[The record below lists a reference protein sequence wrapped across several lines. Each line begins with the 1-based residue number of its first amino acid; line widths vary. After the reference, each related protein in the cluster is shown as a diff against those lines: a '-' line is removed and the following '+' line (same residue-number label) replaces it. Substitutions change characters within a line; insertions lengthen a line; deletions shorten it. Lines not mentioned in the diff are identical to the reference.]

1 MKKKNNFNWEEV
13 YSVKEFGASYKEEE
27 KKKIIKLYEEALNK
41 IKEFEVVKGTV
52 IEINKKDIIL
62 NINFKADGLI
72 SISEFK
78 DIPNLKIGDVV
89 DVQIEE
95 QENKKGELI
104 LSRKKA
110 KLVKGWE
117 KIQNALNDNSIIDGI
132 VKRRTKGGLIVN
144 IDGIEA
150 FLPGSQIDIKP
161 IKDFDIFVE
170 KKIEVKIIKIK
181 HSNDN
186 VVVSHK
192 TLIEKDLEKQKIEII
207 SNLEKGQILKGTIKN
222 MTNFGVFIDLGG
234 VDGLLHITDISWGRV
249 NHPDELLEL
258 GQNVK
263 VAVLDFDEEK
273 KRISL
278 GMKQLITHPWTNLSE
293 SVKVGSKVKG
303 KIVNIADYGIFLE
316 VIPGIE
322 GLIHISEM
330 SWSQHIKNPQN
341 FIKIGEQVEA
351 IVLTLD
357 REERKMSL
365 GIKQLTED
373 PWKRKDLTKKYAIG
387 TKHKGIVKNMAN
399 FGAFIELEEGIDGLL
414 HVSDLS
420 WTKKIKKPSE
430 ILKLEE
436 SIETVVLEINTENK
450 RLALGLK
457 QLEEDPWN
465 TFEEIFSIG
474 SNHRCTITKKTDKGF
489 MVEMPY
495 GISGFVINRHLIKSS
510 GQEPEIGETLDF
522 QIIEISKSERKIL
535 LSHTATLA
543 TNKEKNK
550 KPIYYKNLTNKK
562 DKIEDTEESS
572 I

>member
-89 DVQIEE
+89 DVYIEE

>member
-89 DVQIEE
+89 DVYIEE

-341 FIKIGEQVEA
+341 FI
-351 IVLTLD
+351 
-357 REERKMSL
+357 
-365 GIKQLTED
+365 
-373 PWKRKDLTKKYAIG
+373 
-387 TKHKGIVKNMAN
+387 
-399 FGAFIELEEGIDGLL
+399 
-414 HVSDLS
+414 
-420 WTKKIKKPSE
+420 
-430 ILKLEE
+430 
-436 SIETVVLEINTENK
+436 
-450 RLALGLK
+450 
-457 QLEEDPWN
+457 
-465 TFEEIFSIG
+465 
-474 SNHRCTITKKTDKGF
+474 
-489 MVEMPY
+489 
-495 GISGFVINRHLIKSS
+495 
-510 GQEPEIGETLDF
+510 
-522 QIIEISKSERKIL
+522 
-535 LSHTATLA
+535 
-543 TNKEKNK
+543 
-550 KPIYYKNLTNKK
+550 
-562 DKIEDTEESS
+562 
-572 I
+572 

>member
-1 MKKKNNFNWEEV
+1 
-13 YSVKEFGASYKEEE
+13 
-27 KKKIIKLYEEALNK
+27 
-41 IKEFEVVKGTV
+41 
-52 IEINKKDIIL
+52 
-62 NINFKADGLI
+62 
-72 SISEFK
+72 
-78 DIPNLKIGDVV
+78 
-89 DVQIEE
+89 
-95 QENKKGELI
+95 
-104 LSRKKA
+104 
-110 KLVKGWE
+110 
-117 KIQNALNDNSIIDGI
+117 
-132 VKRRTKGGLIVN
+132 
-144 IDGIEA
+144 
-150 FLPGSQIDIKP
+150 
-161 IKDFDIFVE
+161 
-170 KKIEVKIIKIK
+170 
-181 HSNDN
+181 
-186 VVVSHK
+186 
-192 TLIEKDLEKQKIEII
+192 
-207 SNLEKGQILKGTIKN
+207 
-222 MTNFGVFIDLGG
+222 
-234 VDGLLHITDISWGRV
+234 
-249 NHPDELLEL
+249 LEL

-562 DKIEDTEESS
+562 DKIEDIEESS

>member
-1 MKKKNNFNWEEV
+1 M
-13 YSVKEFGASYKEEE
+13 
-27 KKKIIKLYEEALNK
+27 NK

-89 DVQIEE
+89 DVYIEE